1 MSDVIKIDT
10 TDQVV
15 YGSQSA
21 IQEYTL
27 LELVPE
33 TDSILKEIM
42 PVFDFTNPPTDPTE
56 LASELVENCKG
67 RNGFGLSANQV
78 GLRYRVFIMGSD
90 AEYVAFFNPK
100 ILKSSD
106 KKSLI
111 VEGCLSFPML
121 GLKIERPETVEVE
134 YQDYNGQVRTGVFS
148 GLSAH
153 VFQHEMDH
161 LNGITYL
168 SKAKPLALKYG
179 LNKRKKFHTLV
190 DRYNKAQKH
199 KENLL
204 KISP

>member
-1 MSDVIKIDT
+1 MSDVIKINT
-10 TDQVV
+10 EDQVA
-15 YGSQSA
+15 YGSKSA

-33 TDSILKEIM
+33 NDSILKEVL
-42 PVFDFTNPPTDPTE
+42 PEFDFTNPPTDPTE

-67 RNGFGLSANQV
+67 RSGFGLSANQV
-78 GLRYRVFIMGSD
+78 GFRYRVFVMGSD

-100 ILKSSD
+100 IIKASD

-111 VEGCLSFPML
+111 TEGCLSFPML

-134 YQDYNGQVRTGVFS
+134 YQDYTGQVRTGVFS
-148 GLSAH
+148 GLSSH

-168 SKAKPLALKYG
+168 SKAKPMALKMG
-179 LNKRKKFHTLV
+179 LKKRGKFNKLM
-190 DRYNKAQKH
+190 DRYNKANK
-199 KENLL
+199 
-204 KISP
+204 KIKSVSK